1 MAELI
6 RAAPQTAGGEPLATD
21 TVKGVRAYEPDPGC
35 QRAISGAKYT
45 IGRHLL
51 PL

>member
-6 RAAPQTAGGEPLATD
+6 RAAPQTAGGEPPAID
-21 TVKGVRAYEPDPGC
+21 TVKGVSAYEPDC
-35 QRAISGAKYT
+35 QTAISGAKRI